1 MNSTWTV
8 NSLKDFEKKVADLFN
23 SGKIRAPVHLSD
35 GTENNLIEIFKDVK
49 VQDWVLCS
57 WRSHYQCLLKGV
69 PPEKVMSEIVNG
81 KSISLGFPEFK
92 IISSAI
98 VGGNIPIA
106 LGVAL
111 SEKINKS
118 RNHVWCFMGDMTSE
132 TGIAQTSIRYAE
144 KHDLPVTFIVED
156 NNLSVQTETRKV
168 WQTKTLRIEENM
180 SNKVIHIKYKS
191 RYPHA
196 GAGQRILF

>member
-49 VQDWVLCS
+49 DQDWVLCS

-69 PPEKVMSEIVNG
+69 PPEKVMGEIVNG

-118 RNHVWCFMGDMTSE
+118 SNHVWCFMGDMTSE

-156 NNLSVQTETRKV
+156 NDLSVQTKTRKV

-180 SNKVIHIKYKS
+180 SNKVIYFKYKS